1 MGTVE
6 PQNEVILL
14 VRVRLA
20 ANTRKPIPSW
30 LDSHDWDFD
39 DFTRRSPGWSSSW
52 CGTSG
57 LPLVFSTIPPALPS
71 SLCCLLLLEAES
83 PERDGPPLPFL
94 DVVMLWI
101 KKGDTL
107 IF

>member
-30 LDSHDWDFD
+30 LDSHDGDFD
-39 DFTRRSPGWSSSW
+39 DFTRRSPGGAAPGEALQGFRLSSPPFPLPCLPLCAVS
-52 CGTSG
+52 SRLRLKVQKEMG
-57 LPLVFSTIPPALPS
+57 LPSPFWMFSCS
-71 SLCCLLLLEAES
+71 
-83 PERDGPPLPFL
+83 G
-94 DVVMLWI
+94 
-101 KKGDTL
+101 
-107 IF
+107 